1 MLAAAFLVP
10 TLAATLYGV
19 IGRPDLPDQ
28 PVAAR
33 QEQPGQTPA
42 QPDVQQMVAR
52 LEARLATSPDDLEGW
67 LMLGR
72 SRAVLG
78 DAPGRRPTRSAAP

>member
-28 PVAAR
+28 PLAAR
-33 QEQPGQTPA
+33 EEQPGQTPG
-42 QPDVQQMVAR
+42 QPDVQQMVA
-52 LEARLATSPDDLEGW
+52 GW
-67 LMLGR
+67 RPGWR
-72 SRAVLG
+72 RHPTISRAG
-78 DAPGRRPTRSAAP
+78 